1 MKFKSIFF
9 SLLFLVP
16 ASGMAAQQSTDSI
29 LASLQKLLLEHAAL
43 PHETVVLWHPDTKA
57 LQIGRHLLPVTGN
70 TNLNL
75 EKTESGVRVNFFL
88 QQGTAVTDLQDPAFR
103 RASWQISLNS
113 RRAGKQLIQLLEQL
127 KNA

>member
-9 SLLFLVP
+9 SFLFLVP
-16 ASGMAAQQSTDSI
+16 VSGITAQKSVDSI
-29 LASLQKLLLEHAAL
+29 VESLQKLLLEHSAL
-43 PHETVVLWHPDTKA
+43 PYETVVQWHPDTRA

-75 EKTESGVRVNFFL
+75 EKTEAGVSVHFYL
-88 QQGTAVTDLQDPAFR
+88 QQGMAVTDLQDPAFR
-103 RASWQISLNS
+103 RASWQIPLNS
-113 RRAGKQLIQLLEQL
+113 RRAGKQFIQLLEQL